1 LLADVAT
8 ADGSNFRTDL
18 SEYRKF
24 YTKGRISISTDVVR
38 TDDVT

>member
-1 LLADVAT
+1 VAT
-8 ADGSNFRTDL
+8 ADGSNFSTDL

-24 YTKGRISISTDVVR
+24 YYKSIEFSSTDVVR